1 MEDPKSGAVRLSEEG
16 ESMYIVITAAADI
29 NVAYSGNDR
38 NEALKTIIIEAWKYI
53 LDTREELPADI
64 PAPGDISRLEDGWS
78 FTDKNGQL
86 NATMNVAGAEI
97 SYGEDRV
104 LIRLKEIQLDRQQ
117 LKEAA
122 ETYDALVR
130 EEVVRDRIRLRGLD
144 NAMTQEQIKEAVAVY
159 SDVLD
164 EYGTDE
170 EDALE
175 ALEKFLS
182 RVEDGVQLPNL
193 EKDEQH
199 DTSQVYFRICRHV
212 GENN

>member
-1 MEDPKSGAVRLSEEG
+1 
-16 ESMYIVITAAADI
+16 MYIVITAAADI

-53 LDTREELPADI
+53 LDTREGLPADI
-64 PAPGDISRLEDGWS
+64 PAPGDISGLEDGWG

-86 NATMNVAGAEI
+86 NATMNAAGAEI
-97 SYGEDRV
+97 SYGEDWV
-104 LIRLKEIQLDRQQ
+104 LIRLKEIKLDRQQ

-122 ETYDALVR
+122 DAYDALVR

-144 NAMTQEQIKEAVAVY
+144 NIITPEQLKEAVAVY

-175 ALEKFLS
+175 TLERFLS
-182 RVEDGVQLPNL
+182 SIGQ
-193 EKDEQH
+193 
-199 DTSQVYFRICRHV
+199 
-212 GENN
+212 

>member
-1 MEDPKSGAVRLSEEG
+1 
-16 ESMYIVITAAADI
+16 
-29 NVAYSGNDR
+29 
-38 NEALKTIIIEAWKYI
+38 
-53 LDTREELPADI
+53 
-64 PAPGDISRLEDGWS
+64 
-78 FTDKNGQL
+78 
-86 NATMNVAGAEI
+86 MNVAGAEI
-97 SYGEDRV
+97 SYGEDRA

-182 RVEDGVQLPNL
+182 SI
-193 EKDEQH
+193 EQ
-199 DTSQVYFRICRHV
+199 
-212 GENN
+212 

>member
-130 EEVVRDRIRLRGLD
+130 EEVVRDRIRFRGLD
-144 NAMTQEQIKEAVAVY
+144 NAMTPEQLKEAVAVY

-175 ALEKFLS
+175 TLERFLS
-182 RVEDGVQLPNL
+182 SIGQ
-193 EKDEQH
+193 
-199 DTSQVYFRICRHV
+199 
-212 GENN
+212 

>member
-1 MEDPKSGAVRLSEEG
+1 
-16 ESMYIVITAAADI
+16 MYIVITAAADI

-144 NAMTQEQIKEAVAVY
+144 NAMTQEQIKEAVAGY

>member
-38 NEALKTIIIEAWKYI
+38 NEALKTIIIVAWKYI

>member
-1 MEDPKSGAVRLSEEG
+1 
-16 ESMYIVITAAADI
+16 MYIVITAAADI

>member
-1 MEDPKSGAVRLSEEG
+1 
-16 ESMYIVITAAADI
+16 MYIVITAAADI
-29 NVAYSGNDR
+29 NVAYSGSDR
-38 NEALKTIIIEAWKYI
+38 DEALKTIIIEAWKYI
-53 LDTREELPADI
+53 LDTREGLPADI

-78 FTDKNGQL
+78 FSDKNGKL
-86 NATMNVAGAEI
+86 NATMNATGAEI

-104 LIRLKEIQLDRQQ
+104 LIRLKEITLDRQQ

-122 ETYDALVR
+122 EAYDAMVR
-130 EEVVRDRIRLRGLD
+130 EEVVWDRIRFRGLD
-144 NAMTQEQIKEAVAVY
+144 NAMTQEQIKEAVTVY

-182 RVEDGVQLPNL
+182 SI
-193 EKDEQH
+193 EQ
-199 DTSQVYFRICRHV
+199 
-212 GENN
+212 

>member
-1 MEDPKSGAVRLSEEG
+1 
-16 ESMYIVITAAADI
+16 MYIVITAAADI

-53 LDTREELPADI
+53 LDTREELHADI

>member
-1 MEDPKSGAVRLSEEG
+1 
-16 ESMYIVITAAADI
+16 MYIVITAAADI

-53 LDTREELPADI
+53 LDTREGLPADI

-78 FTDKNGQL
+78 FSDKNGKL
-86 NATMNVAGAEI
+86 NATMNATGAEI

-104 LIRLKEIQLDRQQ
+104 LIRLKEITLDRQQ

-122 ETYDALVR
+122 EAYDAMVR
-130 EEVVRDRIRLRGLD
+130 EEVVWDRIRLRGLD
-144 NAMTQEQIKEAVAVY
+144 NIITPEQLKEAVAVY

-175 ALEKFLS
+175 TLERFLS
-182 RVEDGVQLPNL
+182 SIGQ
-193 EKDEQH
+193 
-199 DTSQVYFRICRHV
+199 
-212 GENN
+212 

>member
-78 FTDKNGQL
+78 ITDKNGQL

>member
-130 EEVVRDRIRLRGLD
+130 EEVVRARIRLRGLD

>member
-170 EDALE
+170 EDALGG
-175 ALEKFLS
+175 LEEFLS
-182 RVEDGVQLPNL
+182 RVEDGV
-193 EKDEQH
+193 
-199 DTSQVYFRICRHV
+199 
-212 GENN
+212 

>member
-182 RVEDGVQLPNL
+182 RDEDGVQLPNL

>member
-78 FTDKNGQL
+78 FIDKNGQL

>member
-16 ESMYIVITAAADI
+16 ESMYIVITAATDI

>member
-16 ESMYIVITAAADI
+16 ETMYIVIAAAADI

-104 LIRLKEIQLDRQQ
+104 LIRLKEIQLDRQL

-144 NAMTQEQIKEAVAVY
+144 NAMTQEQIKDAVAVY

>member
-193 EKDEQH
+193 E
-199 DTSQVYFRICRHV
+199 
-212 GENN
+212 

>member
-1 MEDPKSGAVRLSEEG
+1 
-16 ESMYIVITAAADI
+16 MYIVITAAADI

-53 LDTREELPADI
+53 LDTREGLPADI

>member
-1 MEDPKSGAVRLSEEG
+1 
-16 ESMYIVITAAADI
+16 MYIVITAAADI

-104 LIRLKEIQLDRQQ
+104 LIRLKEIQLERQQ

>member
-144 NAMTQEQIKEAVAVY
+144 NAMTQEQIKEAVAGY

>member
-175 ALEKFLS
+175 VLEKFLS

>member
-144 NAMTQEQIKEAVAVY
+144 YAMTQEQIKEAVAVY

-199 DTSQVYFRICRHV
+199 DASQVYFRICRHV

>member
-130 EEVVRDRIRLRGLD
+130 VEVVRDRIRLRGLD

>member
-38 NEALKTIIIEAWKYI
+38 NEALKIIIEAWKYI

>member
-1 MEDPKSGAVRLSEEG
+1 
-16 ESMYIVITAAADI
+16 MYIVITAAADI
-29 NVAYSGNDR
+29 NVAYSGSDR
-38 NEALKTIIIEAWKYI
+38 DEALKAIIIEAWKYI
-53 LDTREELPADI
+53 LDTREGLPADI

-78 FTDKNGQL
+78 FSDKNGKL
-86 NATMNVAGAEI
+86 NATMNATGAEI

-104 LIRLKEIQLDRQQ
+104 LIRLKEITLDRQQ

-122 ETYDALVR
+122 DAYDALVR

-144 NAMTQEQIKEAVAVY
+144 NIITPEQLKEAVAVY

-175 ALEKFLS
+175 TLERFLS
-182 RVEDGVQLPNL
+182 SIGQ
-193 EKDEQH
+193 
-199 DTSQVYFRICRHV
+199 
-212 GENN
+212 

>member
-144 NAMTQEQIKEAVAVY
+144 NAMTPEQLKEAVAVY

>member
-64 PAPGDISRLEDGWS
+64 PAPGDISRPEDGWS